1 MQDFFGLRP
10 VTPLLLKGVRR
21 GVHGAIAISQAVARD
36 LQRLMP
42 GLPTEVILHAID
54 TAAFAS
60 GPGDGQLL
68 DRLAGLPEAEPGT
81 LRIGLVATYAH
92 WKGHEVFLQAAAAMC
107 QDRNPD
113 PHPPL
118 RFYII
123 GGPVYQTRGQHT
135 EEGLRRR
142 VAELRLTDRAG
153 FVPFQQETVPI
164 YRALDVVVHA
174 STQPEP
180 FGLTIVEA
188 MSCGR
193 ASRGSPCRRC
203 GGAVHPRARCARRPS
218 RRCRGSPRCA
228 SASGRRPRLLPR
240 LGRNAGDG
248 RACFHADRIGPQVL
262 YFYQR
267 ILPQQKG

>member
-54 TAAFAS
+54 TAAFAP
-60 GPGDGQLL
+60 GAGDGQLL

-81 LRIGLVATYAH
+81 VRIGLVATYAH

-107 QDRNPD
+107 QDPNPD
-113 PHPPL
+113 PQPPL
-118 RFYII
+118 RFYIV

-142 VAELRLTDRAG
+142 VAELGLTDRVG

-193 ASRGSPCRRC
+193 AVVVLAACRRC
-203 GGAVHPRARCARRPS
+203 GGAVHPRARCDWRPS
-218 RRCRGSPRCA
+218 RRCRGSSQHH
-228 SASGRRPRLLPR
+228 SAAGRRPRPAR
-240 LGRNAGDG
+240 PAW
-248 RACFHADRIGPQVL
+248 P
-262 YFYQR
+262 
-267 ILPQQKG
+267 